1 MANGTGRRNVASLI
15 EDPRMSRAV
24 SNISARSEREPDVT
38 VLQNTYVETG
48 ILPQLENYNNQI
60 LYGRRGTGKTHV
72 LQVLGQELERDNDT
86 YSMYVDIRLLGS
98 SHLFT
103 DSTRPIADRCVA
115 VFKDLLGLIQ
125 ARLLDIATSPDNDGS
140 GLQEVSDFADFIA
153 QKAVE
158 VTKRAIKD
166 SNATSRK
173 DSTNAT
179 VDASLTGDIKA
190 NLGSSESDEYSAS
203 REVEYEEA
211 LRESLVF
218 SEVQQ
223 RLNSTLSAM
232 KIGHFVLLVDEW
244 TSLPVEIQPFVAEF
258 IRRSFFTSTRVT
270 VKIASLEYRSRFSLT
285 DAGNIIGF
293 ELGADI
299 AANLDLD
306 DFYVY
311 DRNEDKVVSNF
322 HELLYKHVTSGL
334 DPELLKQ
341 HTIRDATSF
350 RSRIFTER
358 ATFVELVRAGEGV
371 VRDFLGIFSAAFFK
385 AITTGRQKI
394 DLHSVEEAARDWYE
408 TDKSTALSDNQR
420 EALHRIIQD
429 VIGDRSTKM
438 FMLSRS
444 DANHP
449 MIQSLFDL
457 RLLHLILRGY
467 SDKENPGKRYN
478 IYALDYGTYVDL
490 KRTKAEP
497 EGLFEVD
504 DADKDQEKKPEQS
517 AEDRIVPFKD
527 KRRIRR
533 VILETSIF
541 NDLI

>member
-1 MANGTGRRNVASLI
+1 MTSLI
-15 EDPRMSRAV
+15 EDSRMSHAV
-24 SNISARSEREPDVT
+24 SNISARSEREPDVK
-38 VLQNTYVETG
+38 VLKSTYVETG

-72 LQVLGQELERDNDT
+72 LQVLGQEIEQDT
-86 YSMYVDIRLLGS
+86 GSYSMYVDIRLLGS
-98 SHLFT
+98 AHLFT
-103 DSTRPIADRCVA
+103 DSSRPVADRCVA

-125 ARLLDIATSPDNDGS
+125 SRLLDIATSPQNDGS
-140 GLQEVSDFADFIA
+140 GLQEVSDFAEFITA
-153 QKAVE
+153 KSMDVSKRVIVE
-158 VTKRAIKD
+158 R
-166 SNATSRK
+166 
-173 DSTNAT
+173 
-179 VDASLTGDIKA
+179 
-190 NLGSSESDEYSAS
+190 ESDTTRGGFDANIGAS
-203 REVEYEEA
+203 IAGNLSSKIGASDSQEHVHQRQIEYEEA

-218 SEVQQ
+218 SEVHQH
-223 RLNSTLSAM
+223 LNMTLAAM
-232 KIGHFVLLVDEW
+232 KVEHLVLLVDEW
-244 TSLPVEIQPFVAEF
+244 TSLPVEIQPFIAEF
-258 IRRSFFTSTRVT
+258 LRRSLFTSNRVT
-270 VKIASLEYRSRFSLT
+270 VKIASLEYRSRFSHT
-285 DAGNIIGF
+285 TPAGEIVGF

-311 DRNEDKVVSNF
+311 DRNTEKVVANF

-334 DPELLKQ
+334 NPELLHQ
-341 HTIRDATSF
+341 HSIRDSTSF
-350 RSRIFTER
+350 RSRLFTER

-371 VRDFLGIFSAAFFK
+371 VRDFLGIFSSAFFK

-408 TDKSTALSDNQR
+408 TDKSTALSGKQR

-429 VIGDRSTKM
+429 VIGNRSTKM

-444 DANHP
+444 DADHP

-497 EGLFEVD
+497 DGLFEVEEGEESHGETPGQATD
-504 DADKDQEKKPEQS
+504 E
-517 AEDRIVPFKD
+517 RLVPFKD
-527 KRRIRR
+527 KRSIRR

-541 NDLI
+541 DDLVQA

>member
-1 MANGTGRRNVASLI
+1 M
-15 EDPRMSRAV
+15 
-24 SNISARSEREPDVT
+24 
-38 VLQNTYVETG
+38 
-48 ILPQLENYNNQI
+48 
-60 LYGRRGTGKTHV
+60 
-72 LQVLGQELERDNDT
+72 
-86 YSMYVDIRLLGS
+86 
-98 SHLFT
+98 
-103 DSTRPIADRCVA
+103 
-115 VFKDLLGLIQ
+115 
-125 ARLLDIATSPDNDGS
+125 
-140 GLQEVSDFADFIA
+140 
-153 QKAVE
+153 
-158 VTKRAIKD
+158 
-166 SNATSRK
+166 
-173 DSTNAT
+173 
-179 VDASLTGDIKA
+179 
-190 NLGSSESDEYSAS
+190 
-203 REVEYEEA
+203 
-211 LRESLVF
+211 
-218 SEVQQ
+218 
-223 RLNSTLSAM
+223 
-232 KIGHFVLLVDEW
+232 
-244 TSLPVEIQPFVAEF
+244 
-258 IRRSFFTSTRVT
+258 
-270 VKIASLEYRSRFSLT
+270 
-285 DAGNIIGF
+285 
-293 ELGADI
+293 
-299 AANLDLD
+299 
-306 DFYVY
+306 
-311 DRNEDKVVSNF
+311 
-322 HELLYKHVTSGL
+322 TSGL